1 MRVALGVKEKIKW
14 MVSTKYLAKVARM
27 VEENK
32 EGRTLV
38 ATAEA
43 YYEMKKDI
51 SAQMEQ
57 DLENAEQM
65 LLRLAK
71 AYNSEFMTTSIKNLK
86 Q

>member
-1 MRVALGVKEKIKW
+1 